1 MDQWGGEMKGDQLA
15 ICKHLL
21 AVVIGERLRV
31 IPTKEVDLDTL
42 ANYAFADA

>member
-1 MDQWGGEMKGDQLA
+1 MDQWGGEMQGDLLA

-21 AVVIGERLRV
+21 AVVIGERLQV